1 MKDSVD
7 VMKYSVDNTQTSAI
21 LYMKHMIHKV
31 HIVQKGH
38 TMKELVKVE
47 SKDLVALQGITE
59 DLYSRYIAYIDAKPK
74 TIESYTRALRQ
85 FFTYTQTHGISTPTR
100 EDIIAYRDYLKID
113 HKPTTVQ
120 NYITALRQFFKWTEQ
135 EGIYKNVADNIKGA
149 RISNEHKK
157 DYLSGRQVKG
167 ILDEIS
173 LEAEIGKRDYA
184 IFALMVTGG
193 LRTVEVTRA
202 NVGDLRTLGDSTVLY
217 IQGKG
222 RDEKTDYVKLPHP
235 VEQAIRTYLKGR
247 KGIQDE
253 QPLFTSTSNN
263 NRGGRV
269 STRTISGIVKGRLV
283 EAGHNSERL
292 TAHSLR
298 HTAATLNL
306 LNGGSLEET
315 QQLLRHTNINTTMIY
330 VHSMNR
336 AKNPSEARIANAI
349 F

>member
-1 MKDSVD
+1 MKLTLDKTKHYVIIEI
-7 VMKYSVDNTQTSAI
+7 YQTRGAAMQA
-21 LYMKHMIHKV
+21 LEKV
-31 HIVQKGH
+31 KSN
-38 TMKELVKVE
+38 EL
-47 SKDLVALQGITE
+47 
-59 DLYSRYIAYIDAKPK
+59 IAQQTLSEEMFHRFISFIDAKPK
-74 TIESYTRALRQ
+74 TIESYTRAIRQ
-85 FFTYTQTHGISTPTR
+85 FFIFTYANGIGNPTR
-100 EDIIAYRDYLKID
+100 QDILAYRDYLKID
-113 HKPTTVQ
+113 RKPTTVQ
-120 NYITALRQFFKWTEQ
+120 NYIIALRQFFKWTEQ
-135 EGIYKNVADNIKGA
+135 EGLYPNVADNIKGA
-149 RISNEHKK
+149 KIQNDHKK
-157 DYLSGRQVKG
+157 DYLTSQQVKA
-167 ILDEIS
+167 ILAEIS
-173 LEAEIGKRDYA
+173 RESEIGKRDYA
-184 IFALMVTGG
+184 IFALMLTGG
-193 LRTVEVTRA
+193 LRAVEVTRA
-202 NVGDLRTLGDSTVLY
+202 DVGDLSILGDTPVLY

-222 RDEKTDYVKLPHP
+222 QDEKTDYVKIPYP

-269 STRTISGIVKGRLV
+269 STRTISGIVKGRLIK
-283 EAGHNSERL
+283 AGYDSERL